1 MQIKHTWTE
10 HVEKGFLSEKFVYRL
25 VMRGAL
31 TQSELEAINKY
42 KVMNAWVYTNREERE
57 SQKVK
62 TGLNDDWLAHA
73 AAGWHNGGI
82 EPLLEITLADLLR
95 GVVIK
100 NQNPYYLD
108 AVFNE
113 VTKNCEKLLSNLFD
127 LNGLFNG
134 QENVTEIVTDPNQ
147 QS

>member
-10 HVEKGFLSEKFVYRL
+10 HVEKGFMSEKFAYQL
-25 VMRGAL
+25 LLRGAL
-31 TQSELEAINKY
+31 TQPELDAINKY
-42 KVMNAWVYTNREERE
+42 KVMNAWVYSNRQERE
-57 SQKVK
+57 DQKMK
-62 TGLNDDWLAHA
+62 PGLEADWLAHA

-82 EPLLEITLADLLR
+82 EPLLEITLSDLLR
-95 GVVIK
+95 GVVVK
-100 NQNPYYLD
+100 NKNPYYLD

-113 VTKNCEKLLSNLFD
+113 VTKNCENLIGNLFD
-127 LNGLFNG
+127 LNGLFSG